1 MARHQLSL
9 NERVWIV
16 KNMYKLEYPIEVQ
29 RLWRKEMEDEPPVRS
44 TINRLMNKFEETGSV
59 LNIDPPGRPESVID
73 QITKD
78 KVSSILKRDPH
89 VSIRHMSSELNIST
103 TSIYRVYKLLGF
115 KPYIPKLIHELNED
129 DFDRRIE
136 FCEIFLSL
144 VENKPDLVNRII
156 WSDEATFNLNGH
168 VNRHNSVYWAT
179 ENPNITWEHSMKT
192 ERFTVWAG
200 IWSKGV
206 IGPYFFE
213 DTVTAESYLSMLNE
227 YFYPLYC
234 DLPGKNSIF
243 LMQDDA
249 SPHYALDVRD

>member
-1 MARHQLSL
+1 MTRHQLSL

-44 TINRLMNKFEETGSV
+44 TINRLINKFEETDSV
-59 LNIDPPGRPESVID
+59 LNIDPPGIPESVID

-168 VNRHNSVYWAT
+168 VNRHNSV
-179 ENPNITWEHSMKT
+179 
-192 ERFTVWAG
+192 
-200 IWSKGV
+200 
-206 IGPYFFE
+206 
-213 DTVTAESYLSMLNE
+213 
-227 YFYPLYC
+227 
-234 DLPGKNSIF
+234 
-243 LMQDDA
+243 
-249 SPHYALDVRD
+249 